1 MYINNRVMFDLSLL
15 GFTANVQLVVTHVIS
30 IAICAQCKWPVHL
43 SHPSTMTKVFDH
55 FSSITK
61 MLQQRDTKA
70 KEQAETA
77 KQLVIRES
85 ADVLKKERQLKEQ
98 EQELAQQKAD
108 LQAYAQDLMQYKC
121 LENSLESYPN
131 QA

>member
-1 MYINNRVMFDLSLL
+1 M
-15 GFTANVQLVVTHVIS
+15 AK
-30 IAICAQCKWPVHL
+30 A
-43 SHPSTMTKVFDH
+43 FDH

-61 MLQQRDTKA
+61 MLQQRDGEAKA
-70 KEQAETA
+70 KAQAESA
-77 KQLVIRES
+77 KQLVLKET
-85 ADVLKKERQLKEQ
+85 ADVLNKRRQLAEQ

>member
-30 IAICAQCKWPVHL
+30 IAICAQFKWPVHL
-43 SHPSTMTKVFDH
+43 SHPSTMAKAFDH

-61 MLQQRDTKA
+61 MLQQRDAKA
-70 KEQAETA
+70 KAQAETA

-85 ADVLKKERQLKEQ
+85 ADVLKKERQLAEQ